1 MLISKNPY
9 TQKEFKKYQSLQ
21 SSEVETR
28 ITKAHATFGSW
39 SKTSFSERRQKFT
52 ALSEV
57 LGDNKEDLAKIAT
70 QEMGKPFSQAES
82 EVEKCQWVCRYYA
95 DNAESF
101 LRPESMNS
109 DYQTSEIHFSPLG
122 CLLAIMP
129 WNYPYWQ
136 VFRFAAPSIMAGNVG
151 LLKHASNVMGCAQA
165 IEDCFAKSGF
175 PKGVFTNLE
184 ISSDEVENVIRNP
197 HVRGISLTGSLK
209 AGQKV
214 AEMAGSVVK
223 PLVLELGGS
232 DAYIIREDAD
242 LEKAVEKCT
251 QTRLQNTGQS
261 CIAGKR
267 FIVQKNIREKFE
279 QMLKESFESKK
290 WGDPMDP
297 ESDLGPMAR
306 DDLRDELHEQ
316 VRDSVEQ
323 GAKLL
328 LGGEIPDEVG
338 SFYPPSILTNV
349 RPGMRAFE
357 EELFGPVAAIIEY
370 SDDDE
375 AIDLANSSQY
385 GLGGGIF
392 SKDLEVA
399 KAMAS
404 QRLDTGAIF
413 INDFVKSDPRLPFG
427 GVKDSGYGR
436 ELSPLGIKEFVNIKT
451 ICVSE

>member
-9 TQKEFKKYQSLQ
+9 TQKEIKKYQVLQ
-21 SSEVETR
+21 SAELESR
-28 ITKAHATFGSW
+28 ISRAHAAFASW
-39 SKTSFSERRQKFT
+39 KQTSISERGQKFK
-52 ALSEV
+52 V
-57 LGDNKEDLAKIAT
+57 LAKVLEDSKDKLAKIAT
-70 QEMGKPFSQAES
+70 EEMGKPLTQSQS

-95 DNAESF
+95 DNAELF
-101 LRPESMNS
+101 LRPESVDS
-109 DYQTSEIHFSPLG
+109 DYKTSEIHFSPLG
-122 CLLAIMP
+122 CILAIMP

-165 IEDCFAKSGF
+165 IEECFVQAEF

-184 ISSDEVENVIRNP
+184 IASDQVESVIKNP
-197 HVRGISLTGSLK
+197 HVRGVSLTGSLK

-214 AEMAGSVVK
+214 AELAGSVVK

-232 DAYIIREDAD
+232 DAYIVREDAD
-242 LEKAVEKCT
+242 LENAVEKCT

-279 QMLKESFESKK
+279 QMLTESFESKS
-290 WGDPMDP
+290 WGDPMN
-297 ESDLGPMAR
+297 SLTDLGPMAR
-306 DDLRDELHEQ
+306 TDLRDELHKQ
-316 VRDSVEQ
+316 VCDSVEQ

-328 LGGEIPDEVG
+328 LGGQVPDEVG
-338 SFYPPSILTNV
+338 CFYPPTLLTNV

-392 SKDLEVA
+392 SKDIDAA

-404 QRLDTGAIF
+404 KCLDTGAVF